1 MVNRKSKIKRE
12 THLIDASGRVLG
24 RLATEIATLLQGKHK
39 PNFLPYKDMGDFVIV
54 KNVEKLKITGKKME
68 QKKYFTHSEYLG
80 GWKETPL
87 KILFKKDPAE
97 VFKKAV
103 FGMLPKNRL
112 RAKMIKRLKI
122 E

>member
-1 MVNRKSKIKRE
+1 MKIMKRE
-12 THLIDASGRVLG
+12 SHTIDATGKVLG
-24 RLATEIATLLQGKHK
+24 RLAAQIAILLRGKHK

-54 KNVEKLKITGKKME
+54 RNVEKLKITGKKME
-68 QKKYFTHSEYLG
+68 QKKYFTHSGYLG
-80 GWKETPL
+80 GWKEIPL
-87 KILFKKDPAE
+87 KILLEKDPAK